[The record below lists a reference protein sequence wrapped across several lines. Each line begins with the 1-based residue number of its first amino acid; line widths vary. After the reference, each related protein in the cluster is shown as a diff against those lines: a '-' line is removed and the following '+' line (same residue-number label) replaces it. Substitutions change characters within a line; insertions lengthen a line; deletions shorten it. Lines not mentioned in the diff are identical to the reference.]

1 MLGGSL
7 NGGKIKGTFP
17 KLSSDSDHWLTR
29 GRIIPTMP
37 WESVW
42 NGVAQ
47 WFHVHEDE
55 DLDFAMPN
63 RKNFE
68 TCSLFT
74 DTDLFVDGVCQCTN
88 GATVCDEITYPPTTV
103 TPSYSPTTD
112 SPTAEL
118 PTDGTLVKTIFP
130 PGSTVEDFGCNDGS
144 RPERAVDGTTVQ
156 YDCGH
161 SGNNTGM
168 PYVFTVTPDHGLH
181 TIAKGLRFYSGASCI
196 YCQPVTYVF
205 QGRASAEDPWTEIAS
220 GELPWISA
228 PLSNNPAWLPI
239 NSTYED
245 GDSDHSFTAVDFPSQ
260 DTAYLEYRFSFPLL
274 RGGADGTL
282 MRFGEME
289 VPGKSN
295 LIFSVLVNQ
304 PFLFGVK

>member
-144 RPERAVDGTTVQ
+144 RPERVVDGTTVQ
-156 YDCGH
+156 YDWVIPATTRGRLMSSLSHLIMVCL
-161 SGNNTGM
+161 
-168 PYVFTVTPDHGLH
+168 PLPRDYVFIL
-181 TIAKGLRFYSGASCI
+181 
-196 YCQPVTYVF
+196 
-205 QGRASAEDPWTEIAS
+205 
-220 GELPWISA
+220 EL
-228 PLSNNPAWLPI
+228 
-239 NSTYED
+239 
-245 GDSDHSFTAVDFPSQ
+245 
-260 DTAYLEYRFSFPLL
+260 
-274 RGGADGTL
+274 
-282 MRFGEME
+282 
-289 VPGKSN
+289 
-295 LIFSVLVNQ
+295 LVNIVNQ
-304 PFLFGVK
+304 SPMCSRDVLPLRIPGQRLHQESCLGFLHHFRIILLGCLSTRRTRMVIRTIRLQQLNFHLRIRHISSIDSPSLSFEVEPTVH